1 MNADEREES
10 LGGAMAWRRA
20 EKTGVRFARML
31 DLRTAATYNTFGVA
45 SAFLPMPRM
54 TASRQRRLSSPE
66 NWFGE
71 AGLEE
76 LGTV

>member
-1 MNADEREES
+1 MTMDEREGS
-10 LGGAMAWRRA
+10 VTGAMAWRRA
-20 EKTGVRFARML
+20 KPGMRFARML
-31 DLRTAATYNTFGVA
+31 DLRTAATYNTFGVE

-54 TASRQRRLSSPE
+54 TASRQRRRSSRA
-66 NWFGE
+66 NCFGE